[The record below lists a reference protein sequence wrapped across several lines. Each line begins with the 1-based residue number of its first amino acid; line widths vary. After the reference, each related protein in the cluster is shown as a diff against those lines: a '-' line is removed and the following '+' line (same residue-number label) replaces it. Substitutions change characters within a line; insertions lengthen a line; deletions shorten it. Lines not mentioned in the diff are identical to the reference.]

1 MNMKKIIFALLA
13 ASAALVGCVKF
24 EDDRK
29 IDYDSTTAPDVT
41 VQVVADDAIQVTV
54 AGKTGTGFYSYAVIA
69 GEAKELDADKLL
81 SDSYAAIVSGVVD
94 FSKESS
100 VTVDIKELTP
110 NTTYTA
116 YAVAASTMGVVTE
129 VKTASATTTDSTAP
143 RIKTFESESTDATMA
158 FGLIFDDPVTVTG
171 KGVVTAHVYAINTKA
186 DENGNLVEYKTY
198 TVPSANITAQ
208 GKKVFVTLPREE
220 AIPGAIVTL
229 TYTAGLVANGVGAE
243 CAAFTNAAVAK
254 DGSFN
259 GIGEYYDNKAFDFA
273 LEEGWAADTVV
284 YFGEWNKL
292 QILTYSKGEYPI
304 VGKTSSA
311 KVKVQ
316 VVDGT
321 GRTVTYDAVGFG
333 RVDDATVGLMLNE
346 DPGYG
351 TSVSYTIAEGSFVDL
366 FGNGNNE
373 FTANDNYYC
382 SYGYTLAD
390 IVGEYAMVGK
400 SYFEGKDETETW
412 IIAES
417 DDPKKGDLMI
427 TTYWGFECDTP
438 IYADFDKDA
447 GVLSIPDFQKF
458 KTVTLEDGS
467 EETLYFACNTNA
479 EGAVLTM
486 KVFKSG
492 TISANDLW
500 FGYYVVTG
508 DNGKWS
514 NLFKTVSGLRTK

>member
-1 MNMKKIIFALLA
+1 M
-13 ASAALVGCVKF
+13 
-24 EDDRK
+24 
-29 IDYDSTTAPDVT
+29 
-41 VQVVADDAIQVTV
+41 QVVADDAIQVTV

-81 SDSYAAIVSGVVD
+81 SDSYTAIVSGVVD
-94 FSKESS
+94 YSKESS

-143 RIKTFESESTDATMA
+143 KITTFESEATDATMA

-186 DENGNLVEYKTY
+186 DEEGNLVEYKSY
-198 TVPSANITAQ
+198 TVPAENIAAQ
-208 GKKVFVTLPREE
+208 GKEVFITLPDEE
-220 AIPGAIVTL
+220 AIPGAIVTI
-229 TYTAGLVANGVGAE
+229 TYTAGLVANGVGTE
-243 CAAFTNAAVAK
+243 CAAFTNAAVTSK
-254 DGSFN
+254 GTFS
-259 GIGEYYDNKAFDFA
+259 GIGEYYDNKAFDFS

-292 QILTYSKGEYPI
+292 QILSYSKGEYPI
-304 VGKTSSA
+304 VGKTSA
-311 KVKVQ
+311 ANVKVK

-321 GRTVTYDAVGFG
+321 GRTVTYDAAGFG
-333 RVDDATVGLMLNE
+333 LIDNATVGFILNE

-351 TSVSYTIAEGSFVDL
+351 TSVSYTIAEGSFVDV

-390 IVGEYAMVGK
+390 IVGEYTVVGR
-400 SYFEGKDETETW
+400 SYYEGKDEAKSW

-417 DDPKKGDLMI
+417 DDPKKGNLKI
-427 TTYWGFECDTP
+427 TTYWGIECDTP
-438 IYADFDKDA
+438 IYADFDTDA
-447 GVLSIPDFQKF
+447 GIFSIPDFQPF
-458 KTVTLEDGS
+458 KTVTLTDGS
-467 EETLYFACNTNA
+467 EGTLYFACNTNDD
-479 EGAVLTM
+479 GAVLNM
-486 KVFKSG
+486 KVFTPG
-492 TISANDLW
+492 TFTSNDLW
-500 FGYYVVTG
+500 FGRYLYSENARG
-508 DNGKWS
+508 WQ
-514 NLFKTVSGLRTK
+514 NLFKTVSGVRTK